1 MFPHVHVEEY
11 HHDGINH
18 HHYDSSENELS
29 IFFSHYGY
37 TSEVFSTNH
46 LENVVK
52 VVNEVSNA
60 ILVVNKNRLP

>member
-1 MFPHVHVEEY
+1 MQLGHSLFPHVHVVEY

-29 IFFSHYGY
+29 IFFSHYGH

-46 LENVVK
+46 L
-52 VVNEVSNA
+52 
-60 ILVVNKNRLP
+60 